1 MAKELSDREKAEIL
15 AFHAQAKSLSQTRD
29 NFEARYGNFA
39 TEAVKQ
45 ALAVP
50 LHRRKEFVQQN
61 LQEEEVPVESP
72 SPKKEKEEAATIT
85 VAEKQR
91 GFVSRLSQ
99 VTVRPML
106 LEYYQSFVDIGY
118 DGDIGD
124 WFEEIALNWNY
135 LWRLGKLFQDR
146 VEVLSRNESDP
157 ELWKRLCLATDAYL
171 RILEEGE
178 LAEIKL
184 DTGQDSGD

>member
-1 MAKELSDREKAEIL
+1 M

-29 NFEARYGNFA
+29 NFKAEYGDFA

-45 ALAVP
+45 ALVVP

-61 LQEEEVPVESP
+61 LQEQEESVAVETP
-72 SPKKEKEEAATIT
+72 PKKGKEEAAT
-85 VAEKQR
+85 VLEKQR

-135 LWRLGKLFQDR
+135 LWRLGKLFQDQ
-146 VEVLSRNESDP
+146 VAALSKNETDP
-157 ELWKRLCLATDAYL
+157 ELWQRLCLATDAYL

-178 LAEIKL
+178 FAEIKF